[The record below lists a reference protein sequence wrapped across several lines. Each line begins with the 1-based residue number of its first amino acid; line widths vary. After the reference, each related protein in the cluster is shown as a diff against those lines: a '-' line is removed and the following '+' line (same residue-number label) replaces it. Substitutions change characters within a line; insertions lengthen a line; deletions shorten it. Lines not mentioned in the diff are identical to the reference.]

1 MCALAEFE
9 GNFNNIHKDFNDCRE
24 DWTRIY
30 DSLVPSEEKFPA
42 RYENNMSE
50 FEKLLV
56 VKALRPD
63 KLIPQIQRFIINI
76 FGQKF
81 VEIPA

>member
-1 MCALAEFE
+1 MCALSEFE
-9 GNFNNIHKDFNDCRE
+9 GNFKNIHTDFNDCRE

-30 DSLVPSEEKFPA
+30 DSLVPSEEAFPE
-42 RYENNMSE
+42 RYESTMTD

-56 VKALRPD
+56 IKALRPD
-63 KLIPQIQRFIINI
+63 KLIPQIQKFIINQ

-81 VEIPA
+81 VEIPS